1 MLARAMGPTTLS
13 PVFGL
18 VLREWRERA
27 GLSQEALAERA
38 GLHRTYVGLLERG
51 KRNPTLDVASYLGAA
66 LGVTLTA
73 LVAEVERR
81 AQEPPPSP

>member
-1 MLARAMGPTTLS
+1 MGTTTLS
-13 PVFGL
+13 PTFGA
-18 VLREWRERA
+18 VLRELRERA

-51 KRNPTLDVASYLGAA
+51 KRNPTLDVAHQLGAA

-81 AQEPPPSP
+81 AQEHPSL